1 MQPASAL
8 CESPD
13 SMNSNSSDDP
23 FFGNPA
29 SDLLRGALAMDAE
42 AAVTPVSDRAVWQP
56 PSSEH
61 LAEMLPAYQVLGL
74 IGRGGMGAVYRGV
87 QLSLNRPVAIK
98 LLPAELAA
106 SADFVARFQREA
118 QTLARL
124 QHAGIVAVHDFGRT
138 AEGHLYF
145 IMEFVDGTDL
155 AHLLH
160 TQKLEPEQALELTLQ
175 ICEALQYAHSQGVV
189 HRDIK
194 PANVLLTQDGRAK
207 LADFGLARP
216 LTTTPGMT
224 GASIIMGTP
233 EYMAPEQWAG
243 KVDHRADIYA
253 LGVMLY
259 EMLTGTRPQGAFD
272 LPSIKSHVDARLD
285 EVIVKAMRQAPEQ
298 RYQHVSELRDAVQR
312 IRTTEP
318 AHANPAPSP
327 PPAPT
332 PRRPSQSFR
341 QPAPRCRSVLDTF
354 GWVAAIV
361 LLLAMAAAVI
371 WVMQHNPSSQPVVA
385 IEEPETLPP
394 PPLTPDPTPKATPE
408 PIPKPAPV
416 VEVKPAPVTPPPPP
430 VLMPP
435 PPVTPPAPAPPAVIE
450 VFSRESQNLIAWA
463 LSPLEAEIPA
473 DIRQNL
479 TLLREDLVDE
489 GKSKPAAP
497 IPAYSAAWQLCHA
510 LLTALDER
518 GSARVAAGYRDA
530 QAAANQ
536 THTNQALNARRNYMM
551 SWPQYARE
559 ESHRTELQRQSSN
572 RTAVASEAQKVAW
585 ATYSAK
591 LSRSLDTLYA
601 KFREAMRQ

>member
-1 MQPASAL
+1 
-8 CESPD
+8 
-13 SMNSNSSDDP
+13 MNSISSDDP
-23 FFGNPA
+23 LYGNPA
-29 SDLLRGALAMDAE
+29 SDLLRGALAMDAD

-56 PSSEH
+56 PTSAH
-61 LAEMLPAYQVLGL
+61 LAEMLPAYQVQGL

-98 LLPAELAA
+98 LLPAELAS
-106 SADFVARFQREA
+106 SAEFVARFQREA

-124 QHAGIVAVHDFGRT
+124 QHPGIVAVHDFGRT

-216 LTTTPGMT
+216 LTATPGMT
-224 GASIIMGTP
+224 AASRVMGTP

-272 LPSIKSHVDARLD
+272 LPSQKSHVDARLD
-285 EVIVKAMRQAPEQ
+285 DVIVKAMRQAPEQ

-312 IRTTEP
+312 IRTTRPPPSPPSAPRAPQPRLPQGPPTRPSP
-318 AHANPAPSP
+318 AKKSSSSLAWTAFVFVLATLSFAAWQLFQPKPASSPVTSTPAPAEAPKNEVPAEKPPPITPPPPAKVVATPPAAPPAAAPPAVIPPPATVTTPPPAPSP
-327 PPAPT
+327 T
-332 PRRPSQSFR
+332 
-341 QPAPRCRSVLDTF
+341 
-354 GWVAAIV
+354 
-361 LLLAMAAAVI
+361 
-371 WVMQHNPSSQPVVA
+371 
-385 IEEPETLPP
+385 
-394 PPLTPDPTPKATPE
+394 
-408 PIPKPAPV
+408 
-416 VEVKPAPVTPPPPP
+416 
-430 VLMPP
+430 
-435 PPVTPPAPAPPAVIE
+435 VIE

-479 TLLREDLVDE
+479 TFIREDLIDE
-489 GKSKPAAP
+489 GKAKPSASIDAYRAAF
-497 IPAYSAAWQLCHA
+497 YLCED
-510 LLTALDER
+510 LLTALNER
-518 GSARVAAGYRDA
+518 DKARAAAGYRAA
-530 QAAANQ
+530 QATANQ
-536 THTNQALNARRNYMM
+536 STSTQALEARRNYLM
-551 SWPQYARE
+551 SWPQYERE
-559 ESHRTELQRQSSN
+559 QSQRSALTQQNQS
-572 RTAVASEAQKVAW
+572 RAAVATDATKVAW
-585 ATYSAK
+585 TTQSA
-591 LSRSLDTLYA
+591 RIRTTLDTRYRA
-601 KFREAMRQ
+601 FRAALRQ